1 MRQAT
6 RGLAEMAVV
15 RVSAEDC
22 IEGLLEP
29 TLREAVAQVALDA
42 PVAVLVHG
50 LRLPGANWRP
60 CPERH
65 VFAPLD
71 RFGAQPRWPGRL
83 GLEGDAGLAVSFEW
97 PARGGLR
104 EVFRRTGAAAAAL
117 AHLTME
123 LRRAAP
129 CARLTLIGHSMGA
142 EVVLGALGAL
152 PLPVA
157 DAAVLLA
164 AAACRERAHRAAASA
179 GGRGCAILNVTSAEN
194 RPFDRLLNAWLRG
207 LVDATPAEGLGA
219 ARANWT
225 DLSLDDPGTRA
236 ALAALGHPMR
246 PTDGR
251 VCHLSTYTRPGAL
264 ELYGALIHGRPT
276 PERLASVLPAGRRA
290 PAPASRLPPEH
301 KVADAAGARVT
312 IP

>member
-1 MRQAT
+1 
-6 RGLAEMAVV
+6 MAVLRISV
-15 RVSAEDC
+15 GECAAGRAEPA
-22 IEGLLEP
+22 I
-29 TLREAVAQVALDA
+29 RAALAHIAPEA

-50 LRLPGANWRP
+50 FRLPGANWRP

-65 VFAPLD
+65 VFAPLE
-71 RFGAQPRWPGRL
+71 RFAGAPRWPGRL
-83 GLEGDAGLAVSFEW
+83 GLGGEAGLAISFEW

-104 EVFRRTGAAAAAL
+104 AVFRRTGAAAAAL
-117 AHLTME
+117 AALMLA

-152 PLPVA
+152 PVPVA

-164 AAACRERAHRAAASA
+164 AAACRTRAHRAAASA

-194 RPFDRLLNAWLRG
+194 DPYDRLLSALLRG
-207 LVDATPAEGLGA
+207 LIEATPAAGLGA

-225 DLSLDDPGTRA
+225 DLALDDPATLA
-236 ALAALGHPMR
+236 ALAALGHPLR

-276 PERLASVLPAGRRA
+276 PERLALALRAGGRVPA
-290 PAPASRLPPEH
+290 PAPRAALVQG
-301 KVADAAGARVT
+301 VADAAGAGVT
-312 IP
+312 MP